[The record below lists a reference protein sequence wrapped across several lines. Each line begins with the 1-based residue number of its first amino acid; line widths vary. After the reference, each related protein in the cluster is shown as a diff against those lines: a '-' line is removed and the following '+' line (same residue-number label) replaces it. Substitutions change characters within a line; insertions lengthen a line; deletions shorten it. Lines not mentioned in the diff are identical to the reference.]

1 MKSSRRKRSGF
12 TLIEL
17 LVVIAIIG
25 VLVGLLLPAVQVARE
40 AARRTQCINNQHNMQ
55 VALAL
60 YEGSRGNFPGYKD
73 TMTFTAPLGGS
84 GGATKWPVSWVV
96 MILRELDSND
106 KYMLW
111 KEGGINS
118 FLVTGVNSPVLPM
131 EILSCPSNP
140 PQSQT
145 AQPLSYGVN
154 SGMADGFPTAT
165 APADNPGNGVFFN
178 RFEDSAGAWGAS
190 INAVP
195 NQIVTTSSETILDG
209 KNTTIMLSENLDN
222 NNLNWTY
229 APMAPWLSTDGPY
242 AEAQLGMVWWLN
254 APVDVP
260 ATPLWQ
266 VNGNEYSPLGGQSSL
281 GDPAIEYARPSAY
294 HPGGVV
300 MTFVGGNTRFVSDSI
315 SYSVYCLLMSSNQR
329 RVAPPANSIGVNSA
343 NWVGNSQQ
351 VLYVLRKAID
361 ENEIP

>member
-1 MKSSRRKRSGF
+1 MPRTLTVFAASSLLDAFTDLGKAYEAAHPGVTVAFNFDGSASLRAQFEQGAVADVFASANQKEMDTVAAAGLVVSGAAKPF
-12 TLIEL
+12 ASNV
-17 LVVIAIIG
+17 LVVI
-25 VLVGLLLPAVQVARE
+25 L
-40 AARRTQCINNQHNMQ
+40 
-55 VALAL
+55 
-60 YEGSRGNFPGYKD
+60 
-73 TMTFTAPLGGS
+73 
-84 GGATKWPVSWVV
+84 
-96 MILRELDSND
+96 
-106 KYMLW
+106 
-111 KEGGINS
+111 
-118 FLVTGVNSPVLPM
+118 
-131 EILSCPSNP
+131 
-140 PQSQT
+140 
-145 AQPLSYGVN
+145 
-154 SGMADGFPTAT
+154 
-165 APADNPGNGVFFN
+165 PADNPGNGVFFN
-178 RFEDSAGAWGAS
+178 RFEDSAGLWGPT
-190 INAVP
+190 INIYP

-266 VNGNEYSPLGGQSSL
+266 VNGNEYLPLGGQSLL

-300 MTFVGGNTRFVSDSI
+300 MTFVGGNSRFVSDSI

-329 RVAPPANSIGVNSA
+329 RVAPPAGSIGVNSA
-343 NWVGNSQQ
+343 NWIGNSPQ
-351 VLYVLRKAID
+351 VLYILRKAID